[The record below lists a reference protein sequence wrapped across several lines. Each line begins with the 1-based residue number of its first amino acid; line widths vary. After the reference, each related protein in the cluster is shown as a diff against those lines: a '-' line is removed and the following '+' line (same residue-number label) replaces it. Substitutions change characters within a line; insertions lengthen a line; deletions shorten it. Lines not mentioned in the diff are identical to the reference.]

1 MATCVR
7 TYVRKHMLD
16 VGPKCMHGGCEPECA
31 LAVSLTALAL
41 AASLNWRRLGA
52 RFACVLGVLG
62 VRSGM
67 PVFCLMC
74 FCLMLR
80 TLDQNVCGGN

>member
-1 MATCVR
+1 
-7 TYVRKHMLD
+7 
-16 VGPKCMHGGCEPECA
+16 MHGGCESEFA
-31 LAVSLTALAL
+31 LAVSLTELAL

-67 PVFCLMC
+67 PVF
-74 FCLMLR
+74 
-80 TLDQNVCGGN
+80 